1 MEKTIKCAQRIT
13 NFSSIGITDRFD
25 KSKFNPETFLSTL
38 QANSPKF
45 FELLKNIQS
54 LDRKDYNT
62 HGKLFKHYIYSSAS
76 NGYGSKVIA
85 SAFVS
90 SGYIL
95 VNKKLK
101 SKIVVDQDIV
111 YSKSDSKFA
120 LLSSTALWN
129 TQTTPTTTKQTL
141 KIFNDRPSN
150 IHGEKIRFII
160 LDSGFKEGVDLYDVK
175 YCHIFED
182 QLNDSDLIQAQ
193 GRALRFR
200 GQCGLEFNRGWILEV
215 FNYKSVFFPVSNKS
229 VSLIKYLQDQ
239 DLKLKFRLNLI
250 KQLDILIK
258 DSSIDNNLFKNI
270 NKYQDPSFFKRI
282 IIPSATIGSLAGA
295 GIIAFGVINS
305 LRNKQIKLI
314 KN

>member
-13 NFSSIGITDRFD
+13 NFSSIGMTDRFD
-25 KSKFNPETFLSTL
+25 KSKFDPENFLFTL
-38 QANSPKF
+38 KANSPKLL
-45 FELLKNIQS
+45 ELLKNIQT
-54 LDRKDYNT
+54 LDRSDYNK
-62 HGKLFKHYIYSSAS
+62 HGKLFKHYIYSSAT

-85 SAFVS
+85 SAFVA

-95 VNKKLK
+95 VNKKVG
-101 SKIVVDQDIV
+101 SKIIVDQDLI
-111 YSKSDSKFA
+111 YSKSYSKVA

-129 TQTTPTTTKQTL
+129 TPTTPATTKETL

-160 LDSGFKEGVDLYDVK
+160 LDSGFKEGIDLYDVK

-182 QLNDSDLIQAQ
+182 QLNESDMIQAQ

-200 GQCGLEFNRGWILEV
+200 GQCGLPFNRGWTLEV
-215 FNYKSVFFPVSNKS
+215 FNYKSVFYPTKNKS

-258 DSSIDNNLFKNI
+258 DSSIDNDLFKNI
-270 NKYQDPSFFKRI
+270 NKYQDPSFFRRVMV
-282 IIPSATIGSLAGA
+282 PSANIGSLAGA
-295 GIIAFGVINS
+295 SIIAFGIIKG
-305 LRNKQIKLI
+305 LKTIRN
-314 KN
+314 